1 MPVYERGYTHWE
13 STGGRTYPPWWVIA
27 RRGITEPLRSR
38 WFLLLLVLAWIPAVV
53 KGTIIYVKAR
63 TGNLLDLLG
72 GGWAS
77 LSGDGVLAFIEGQRF
92 FVFLLMAIVGARL
105 IAMDRRDNGLAL
117 YFSRPL
123 GMFDY
128 IAGKTLI
135 ILFYYLC
142 VTLFPVYA
150 LCVFGYLVSAGITGV
165 NTLVVIPLQT
175 TLFCLLAGVGMSLV
189 LLAFSSVGKRTI
201 FITVWWTILFM
212 GSEAISALFS
222 AGGFNWLEFLNFA
235 GQYHNTGSLLLGT
248 DPRLDIAQGVSVL
261 STLLYAALALLILR
275 RFVRPVEVVS

>member
-53 KGTIIYVKAR
+53 KGTIIYLKAR

-77 LSGDGVLAFIEGQRF
+77 L
-92 FVFLLMAIVGARL
+92 
-105 IAMDRRDNGLAL
+105 
-117 YFSRPL
+117 
-123 GMFDY
+123 MFDY

-135 ILFYYLC
+135 VLFYYLC

-150 LCVFGYLVSAGITGV
+150 LCVFGYLVSAGTTGV

-189 LLAFSSVGKRTI
+189 LLAFSSVGKQTI

-212 GSEAISALFS
+212 GSAAISALFA
-222 AGGFNWLEFLNFA
+222 AGGFNWLELLNFA
-235 GQYHNTGSLLLGT
+235 GQYHNAGSLLLGT
-248 DPRLDIAQGVSVL
+248 EPRLDIAPVVSML
-261 STLLYAALALLILR
+261 STLLYAVLALLILR